1 LVMVGGEAGNRGRRR
16 ASAHRGHDRRR
27 RPFRP
32 RHGMFEN
39 RWKVL
44 LVSSLVAGPVAAPFF
59 VSATH
64 VAWLRS
70 AGTLYAVAALVA
82 VLWDLIA
89 RLRAAEKLNGV
100 IKAIS
105 HRARQAA
112 DALFISG
119 GTSELEA
126 VGDFD
131 KPQKLED
138 RLVLVEYWK
147 AVAQQRENEAREA
160 LACAR
165 SRWEKDLV
173 EIRGE
178 LQDTNVGTV
187 RLELLAALL
196 VGLSIGFTFA
206 ADWWVA

>member
-1 LVMVGGEAGNRGRRR
+1 MVGGEDVAGHRGRRR

-27 RPFRP
+27 PSRP

-44 LVSSLVAGPVAAPFF
+44 LVSLLVVGPVAAPFF

-70 AGTLYAVAALVA
+70 AGTLYAVAAIVA

-105 HRARQAA
+105 HRARQTA

-131 KPQKLED
+131 KPEKLED

-147 AVAQQRENEAREA
+147 AVALQRENEACEA

-196 VGLSIGFTFA
+196 VGLSIGFTVA